1 MKCSKC
7 GHEMPGN
14 AKFCEMCGAPIQPE
28 SISPEEQTQ
37 LADDDFPNESRNS
50 FQDGFQGGFRDDPNS
65 FNAYENDSMQGGYPN
80 DYPNDYQSG
89 YPNDYP
95 GGYPNDYPNDY
106 RGGYPNDGYSDQR
119 FDGRSTEYRQDYNG
133 GPVYDDPYGNN
144 RNRKPRMS
152 SQKKALIISGIS
164 LVLVVA
170 ILGSVIFFVSRN
182 KVSAA
187 ELEDAKENYLP
198 PAEAVAID
206 TSLDDPSNDDIQFK
220 YDSRARISSCSYA
233 VNDMTYDQNYSYD
246 DKKRL
251 IKIDTKYR
259 KHSIFTKEIEY
270 DRVSAADVFED
281 IDGYYIRM
289 DEKSLGISSSS
300 SSVPVET
307 ASPEPPAPKKTPVEP
322 KKPTEKPTEKPEATS
337 KPKATTAP
345 KATEVTLER
354 YQELY
359 LNFLDSTSISYSY
372 GTLIYLDSD
381 STPELVLWS
390 SGSEVPY
397 YICYIK
403 NDKVQSYETANS
415 HSLEYTEQGG
425 YFTTGTYDQSGYIY
439 YFDGSSVTKE
449 HTYSFSN
456 ADDEYYIDGESLTWD
471 EYMDTIDSEYLIPE
485 RKKDASND
493 PHEKSSLKD
502 YIRSY

>member
-14 AKFCEMCGAPIQPE
+14 AKFCEMCGAPIRDE
-28 SISPEEQTQ
+28 SISPSEQTQ
-37 LADDDFPNESRNS
+37 LADDDFSEESRDS
-50 FQDGFQGGFRDDPNS
+50 FQNDYQGVFRDDPNS
-65 FNAYENDSMQGGYPN
+65 FNSYENDSMQGGYPSGYPG
-80 DYPNDYQSG
+80 DYPSG

-95 GGYPNDYPNDY
+95 GGYPND
-106 RGGYPNDGYSDQR
+106 GYPDQR

-187 ELEDAKENYLP
+187 ELEEAKENFRA
-198 PAEAVAID
+198 PAEVIAID
-206 TSLDDPSNDDIQFK
+206 TSLEDPSNDDIQFK
-220 YDSRARISSCSYA
+220 YDSRARISSCTYD
-233 VNDMTYDQNYSYD
+233 VNDMTYDQTYSYN
-246 DKKRL
+246 DKERK

-259 KHSIFTKEIEY
+259 KHSIYTKDISY
-270 DRVSAADVFED
+270 DLVSAADVFED
-281 IDGYYIRM
+281 IEGYYIRM
-289 DEKSLGISSSS
+289 DEKSLGIETHSV
-300 SSVPVET
+300 SSVPIET
-307 ASPEPPAPKKTPVEP
+307 ESPKPPASRPDNGGGSYVKPTD
-322 KKPTEKPTEKPEATS
+322 KPTEKPTEKP
-337 KPKATTAP
+337 KATTKPKETTASAP
-345 KATEVTLER
+345 ETLER

-359 LNFLDSTSISYSY
+359 INFLDSTSISYSY
-372 GTLIYLDSD
+372 GTLIYLDGD
-381 STPELVLWS
+381 DTPELILWS
-390 SGSEVPY
+390 SGRQVPY

-403 NDKVQSYETANS
+403 NDKVQSYETADS

-425 YFTTGTYDQSGYIY
+425 YFTTGTYDQTGYIY
-439 YFDGSSVTKE
+439 YFDGSSVSKE
-449 HTYSFSN
+449 HTYSYN
-456 ADDEYYIDGESLTWD
+456 LDDDEYYIDDESLTRD
-471 EYMDTIDSEYLIPE
+471 EYMETIDTVYLITD

-493 PHEKSSLKD
+493 PHEKSSLKE
-502 YIRSY
+502 YISNY